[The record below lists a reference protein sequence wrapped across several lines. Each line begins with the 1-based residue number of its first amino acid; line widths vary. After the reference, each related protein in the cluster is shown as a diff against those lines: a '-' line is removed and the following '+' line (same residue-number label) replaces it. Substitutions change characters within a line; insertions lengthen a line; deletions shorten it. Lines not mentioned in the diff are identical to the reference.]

1 MSIINVQPPAGW
13 LREERHAYLLDCLR
27 NEGKLVASELSG
39 RLGVSEDTIR
49 RDLRELAEEHKLQ
62 RVHGG
67 ALPRSP
73 AAAPYATRQKQS
85 GAAKDAIARA
95 AATLIQDGQLVF
107 MDGGTTTLQVARHL
121 APELSATIVTNSP
134 PLAVALTS
142 HERIE
147 VILLGGRL
155 HRDGL
160 VTMGAA
166 TTEELRCFRADL
178 CLLSVCSLH
187 PEAGLSIPDYEERHI
202 KRAMIANSA
211 EVAGLVAIEKLGT
224 AMRFV
229 VAPAKALTYLVTEN
243 GVPDDQLAPYRMLG
257 ISVILG

>member
-1 MSIINVQPPAGW
+1 MSIINVHPPAGW

-107 MDGGTTTLQVARHL
+107 MD
-121 APELSATIVTNSP
+121 
-134 PLAVALTS
+134 
-142 HERIE
+142 
-147 VILLGGRL
+147 
-155 HRDGL
+155 
-160 VTMGAA
+160 
-166 TTEELRCFRADL
+166 
-178 CLLSVCSLH
+178 
-187 PEAGLSIPDYEERHI
+187 
-202 KRAMIANSA
+202 
-211 EVAGLVAIEKLGT
+211 
-224 AMRFV
+224 
-229 VAPAKALTYLVTEN
+229 
-243 GVPDDQLAPYRMLG
+243 
-257 ISVILG
+257 